1 MLCMLIHCPDDF
13 QLQESRRMALL
24 PVPQAFESIGQQLA
38 LTGVNSATVLEV
50 QLSPKPGPQTGQSQ
64 SSFVCRYQL
73 PYLRSMSVW
82 LYRGHFQSSDIL
94 SSHCVVALQYQGSQ
108 LTTGYKCIKATLGLY
123 YQRTKVF
130 LGLVY
135 NLNCLVAGSFLK
147 DTSLFQVTKNSF
159 QLTENGF
166 PYVPN
171 NGSPKN
177 KQTKKKQQ
185 QQENSKKLH
194 IIGSRNV
201 DSIWGN

>member
-1 MLCMLIHCPDDF
+1 M
-13 QLQESRRMALL
+13 
-24 PVPQAFESIGQQLA
+24 
-38 LTGVNSATVLEV
+38 
-50 QLSPKPGPQTGQSQ
+50 
-64 SSFVCRYQL
+64 
-73 PYLRSMSVW
+73 
-82 LYRGHFQSSDIL
+82 
-94 SSHCVVALQYQGSQ
+94 
-108 LTTGYKCIKATLGLY
+108 
-123 YQRTKVF
+123 
-130 LGLVY
+130 
-135 NLNCLVAGSFLK
+135 AGSFLK

-201 DSIWGN
+201 DSIWGNWW